1 MTPLLPSGYLV
12 GWVQVLVS
20 VLSKSK
26 TGRTAVPI
34 SAAVV
39 AMAILFVTN
48 LWVSGQSNLSRE
60 SRLDPHASDALAVSN
75 FIRQEKQQPD
85 IGLLGSSLVAVASV
99 QAAAIAKKEPVD
111 RLTHRDSEYFDQAL
125 YTNLGM
131 KANTACLALG
141 GAMASDA
148 YLLTKHVLN
157 TTNAPRAIVYG
168 ISPRDFQDNMM
179 FGVETSEAFKLF
191 YQPEDLPDIW
201 RLPRVTPDTKLA
213 LTFASFSPLWDNRTV
228 LSSQISKTA
237 LKPVNEFLPFL
248 TASAA
253 GQTSPGGA
261 VSATGCSGSTA
272 TQVSAAPPM
281 KIDGPLAPGES
292 VGHPT
297 ADHMKEAYLMRY
309 NPLAPSQLR
318 TQFAY
323 LDRLLEMCHKRHVPI
338 LVVNMP
344 ISEANV
350 AIMPPQLYQYYMLET
365 QRLCREN
372 SVEFEDLNKAP
383 LNQPSNFLETVHLN
397 PQGSTI
403 FFNEL
408 AKVVGASAVAESLS
422 DKNPH
427 YAGVGSREL

>member
-1 MTPLLPSGYLV
+1 M
-12 GWVQVLVS
+12 
-20 VLSKSK
+20 
-26 TGRTAVPI
+26 PI

-39 AMAILFVTN
+39 AIAILFVTN
-48 LWVSGQSNLSRE
+48 LWAGQNSLSRE

-75 FIRQEKQQPD
+75 YLRQAKGQPD

-111 RLTHRDSEYFDQAL
+111 RLTHRSSEYFDQAL

-157 TTNAPRAIVYG
+157 STNAPRAIVYG

-213 LTFASFSPLWDNRTV
+213 LTFASFSPLWDNRTA
-228 LSSQISKTA
+228 LSSQISKAA
-237 LKPVNEFLPFL
+237 LKPVNEFFPSL
-248 TASAA
+248 TNSAG
-253 GQTSPGGA
+253 GQMAPGSA
-261 VSATGCSGSTA
+261 VSAATGCSGST
-272 TQVSAAPPM
+272 TTPAPPM

-292 VGHPT
+292 VGHPS

-323 LDRLLEMCHKRHVPI
+323 LDRLLTMCHKRHVPI

-350 AIMPPQLYQYYMLET
+350 AIMPPQLYEYYMMET
-365 QRLCREN
+365 QSLCRKN
-372 SVEFEDLNKAP
+372 SVEFQDLNKAP

-403 FFNEL
+403 FFNAL
-408 AKVVGASAVAESLS
+408 AKVVGTSAVAQSLS

-427 YAGVGSREL
+427 YAAVNKPGSL

>member
-1 MTPLLPSGYLV
+1 MVGQSAALV
-12 GWVQVLVS
+12 PVLNNS
-20 VLSKSK
+20 RIQKAAK
-26 TGRTAVPI
+26 PI

-39 AMAILFVTN
+39 AVAILFVTN
-48 LWVSGQSNLSRE
+48 LWVSGQNRLSRE
-60 SRLDPHASDALAVSN
+60 NRLDPHASDALAVST
-75 FIRQEKQQPD
+75 FLRQQKQQPD

-99 QAAAIAKKEPVD
+99 QAAAIAQQKPVD
-111 RLTHRDSEYFDQAL
+111 RLTHRKSEYFDQAL
-125 YTNLGM
+125 YTNLGL

-148 YLLTKHVLN
+148 FLLTKHVLN
-157 TTNAPRAIVYG
+157 SANAPRAIVYG
-168 ISPRDFQDNMM
+168 ISVRDFQDNMM

-228 LSSQISKTA
+228 LSNEVVKTA
-237 LKPVNEFLPFL
+237 LKPVNELFPFL
-248 TASAA
+248 TGRTVSSAA
-253 GQTSPGGA
+253 Q
-261 VSATGCSGSTA
+261 ATPGCSGSA
-272 TQVSAAPPM
+272 AAGCVSAAPASAAPPM
-281 KIDGPLAPGES
+281 RIDGPLAPGES
-292 VGHPT
+292 VGHPS

-309 NPLAPSQLR
+309 NPLAPSQIR

-323 LDRLLEMCHKRHVPI
+323 LDRLLQMCHKRHVPI

-350 AIMPPQLYQYYMLET
+350 AIMPPQLYEYYLMET

-372 SVEFEDLNKAP
+372 SVEFQDLNKAP
-383 LNQPSNFLETVHLN
+383 LNQPSNFLESVHLN

-403 FFNEL
+403 FFNAL
-408 AKVVGASAVAESLS
+408 AKVVGASAVAQSLS
-422 DKNPH
+422 DKNAH
-427 YAGVGSREL
+427 YAAVNKTGSL

>member
-1 MTPLLPSGYLV
+1 MS
-12 GWVQVLVS
+12 S
-20 VLSKSK
+20 NSKSK
-26 TGRTAVPI
+26 NTSVPI

-39 AMAILFVTN
+39 AIAILLVTN
-48 LWVSGQSNLSRE
+48 LWVAGQNNLSRE
-60 SRLDPHASDALAVSN
+60 SRLDPHASDALAVSS
-75 FIRQEKQQPD
+75 FFRESKTQPD

-111 RLTHRDSEYFDQAL
+111 RLTHRGSEYFDQAL
-125 YTNLGM
+125 YANLGM

-157 TTNAPRAIVYG
+157 GASAPRAIIYG

-213 LTFASFSPLWDNRTV
+213 LTFASISPLWDNRTA
-228 LSSQISKTA
+228 LSSQIATTA
-237 LKPVNEFLPFL
+237 LKPVHQFFRTRPQ
-248 TASAA
+248 S
-253 GQTSPGGA
+253 
-261 VSATGCSGSTA
+261 
-272 TQVSAAPPM
+272 SAAPPM

-292 VGHPT
+292 VGHPS

-318 TQFAY
+318 TQFGY
-323 LDRLLEMCHKRHVPI
+323 LDRLLAMCHKRHVPI

-350 AIMPPQLYQYYMLET
+350 AIMPPQLYEYYMMET
-365 QRLCREN
+365 QRLCRKN

-403 FFNEL
+403 FFNAL
-408 AKVVGASAVAESLS
+408 ANVVGASAVAQSLS

-427 YAGVGSREL
+427 YATVNRPGSL